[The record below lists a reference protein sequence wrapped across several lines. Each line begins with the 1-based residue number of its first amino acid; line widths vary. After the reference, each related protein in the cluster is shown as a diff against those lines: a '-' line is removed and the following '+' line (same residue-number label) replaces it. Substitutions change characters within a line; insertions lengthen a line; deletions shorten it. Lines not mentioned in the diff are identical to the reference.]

1 LEDQLATSL
10 AQLRADSDEVGRLVE
25 IAVSQF
31 AVRHA
36 LAQTLRAE
44 AAEFASWADFGD
56 DNGSLLEQIASSYT
70 MARERE
76 IHARFAPLPLPQV
89 TAPADIEDMLF

>member
-1 LEDQLATSL
+1 M
-10 AQLRADSDEVGRLVE
+10 RADSDEVERLVE

-44 AAEFASWADFGD
+44 ATEFASWIDGGD
-56 DNGSLLEQIASSYT
+56 GGWSLLERIASTYT

-76 IHARFAPLPLPQV
+76 IHARFVELPLETD
-89 TAPADIEDMLF
+89 TADSADVLF